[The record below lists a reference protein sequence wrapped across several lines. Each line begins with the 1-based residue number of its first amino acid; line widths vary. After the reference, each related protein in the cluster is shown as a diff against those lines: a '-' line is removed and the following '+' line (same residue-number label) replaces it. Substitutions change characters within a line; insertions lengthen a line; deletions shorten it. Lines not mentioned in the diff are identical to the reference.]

1 MDLWYQIRRV
11 AHLTPVQI
19 DGWVFR
25 LHYWVTSTGI
35 LAASAVAFAK
45 QYFGDPIECIFV
57 SIYSIIH
64 VMFDVIVFLNI
75 ASTSI
80 MSPWLS
86 IHFVKIL
93 MSIEILIQ
101 N

>member
-11 AHLTPVQI
+11 AHLKPVQI

-57 SIYSIIH
+57 SRYSFIH

-75 ASTSI
+75 AS
-80 MSPWLS
+80 
-86 IHFVKIL
+86 KITNQYQTFL
-93 MSIEILIQ
+93 R
-101 N
+101 

>member
-1 MDLWYQIRRV
+1 MDIFYQIRRI
-11 AHLTPVQI
+11 AHLQPVQI

-57 SIYSIIH
+57 SKSYYQE
-64 VMFDVIVFLNI
+64 
-75 ASTSI
+75 STKSF
-80 MSPWLS
+80 SYE
-86 IHFVKIL
+86 
-93 MSIEILIQ
+93 IER
-101 N
+101 

>member
-45 QYFGDPIECIFV
+45 QYFGDPIITWGKAVGSRKTGVQKIECKLCGKTFIRGNC
-57 SIYSIIH
+57 STKAR
-64 VMFDVIVFLNI
+64 VF
-75 ASTSI
+75 
-80 MSPWLS
+80 
-86 IHFVKIL
+86 
-93 MSIEILIQ
+93 Q
-101 N
+101 Y